1 MWALVIYFPKLLWTF
16 VHFNNLPEY
25 TCTYLPHV
33 CTSKVCTYID
43 ALANVWLPNTLWN
56 YRIWNHR
63 LTMNRIT
70 SWQRINHIKSHAG
83 QHQTTLWNHR
93 LIMIRPSPSMLELQC
108 QRVSV
113 GSPLLSSFFIPG
125 EYCQVSPIIW
135 QHLVGAT
142 RMHRQREILQSVQF
156 FYVWGGSSM
165 MILMCVGFILKSMEG
180 IRGWRQFS
188 FLHESRKGARRW
200 WWSFCFGFSKSER
213 EFDDGDHVLVSLR
226 STEGARWRRWFF
238 AFANPKKEDRCLLFF

>member
-1 MWALVIYFPKLLWTF
+1 M
-16 VHFNNLPEY
+16 PEY

-142 RMHRQREILQSVQF
+142 RMHRQREILQSVPIF
-156 FYVWGGSSM
+156 LCLGRKLDDDTHVCWFYFKVHGGNSRM
-165 MILMCVGFILKSMEG
+165 TTIFI
-180 IRGWRQFS
+180 
-188 FLHESRKGARRW
+188 
-200 WWSFCFGFSKSER
+200 
-213 EFDDGDHVLVSLR
+213 
-226 STEGARWRRWFF
+226 F
-238 AFANPKKEDRCLLFF
+238 A